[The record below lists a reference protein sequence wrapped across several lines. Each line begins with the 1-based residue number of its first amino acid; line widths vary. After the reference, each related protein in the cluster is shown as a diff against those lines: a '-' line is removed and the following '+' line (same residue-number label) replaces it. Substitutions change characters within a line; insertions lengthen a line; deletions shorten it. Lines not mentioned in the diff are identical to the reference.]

1 MLNPPGFEGAPRP
14 AALTCQSFEKAKSIK
29 QAAGSLLLPGGSL
42 VAPLWPDHNAL
53 LSFQLNSIGSYYK
66 PWFFKHVENYLKTN
80 REGLEYIPL
89 RHYYHRHTRSIF
101 WELQV
106 RLGSLRPWSL
116 GQRALHIVATVF
128 CPFGKGDGLVLVV
141 QQSSCCVCSERL
153 AFTLT
158 LKDSGALLWGRQTF
172 FLGSIPV
179 AGQRDSSSVWGQS
192 RSGKDYAKVG
202 AESSSASR

>member
-1 MLNPPGFEGAPRP
+1 M
-14 AALTCQSFEKAKSIK
+14 
-29 QAAGSLLLPGGSL
+29 LPGGSP

-106 RLGSLRPWSL
+106 RLGSLGPWLL
-116 GQRALHIVATVF
+116 GQQAIHIVVTGL
-128 CPFGKGDGLVLVV
+128 FGERNGLVLVV
-141 QQSSCCVCSERL
+141 QQSTCCV
-153 AFTLT
+153 
-158 LKDSGALLWGRQTF
+158 
-172 FLGSIPV
+172 LG
-179 AGQRDSSSVWGQS
+179 
-192 RSGKDYAKVG
+192 
-202 AESSSASR
+202 